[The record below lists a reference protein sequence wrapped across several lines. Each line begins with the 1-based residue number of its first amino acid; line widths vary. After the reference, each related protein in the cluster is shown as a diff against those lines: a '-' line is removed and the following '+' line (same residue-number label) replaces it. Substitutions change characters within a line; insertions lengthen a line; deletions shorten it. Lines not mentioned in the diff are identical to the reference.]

1 MKDSLSKQIIIAV
14 LVSQLLLAIGLTLAI
29 VLYSRIQLL
38 AGFDIMLEGRA
49 DSVLAVI
56 HDSEDAS
63 QTLILD
69 HQRLNL
75 PTSDLLEVWDENG
88 GLIWRS
94 KNWQA
99 APAALI
105 ASTSP
110 TFSLTTGQLS
120 YRGIVVHKATIF
132 DEEDNRPGL
141 LRKVTI
147 VYASS
152 TRELDRRI
160 FKIGLFAAG
169 SSLLLLFFAGLF
181 AAQGVNRGLAPM
193 QELATEAARVSVH
206 NWSFNPPK
214 AARMKRELAP
224 LVDAL
229 EATLAGLQR
238 AFNREREFMADAAH
252 ELKTAVAILKSS
264 LQLLSC
270 RQWSSEEY
278 KKGLDRSLGDCDRLE
293 ALACSALT
301 LARAEQRADEG
312 RAEDLQWID
321 LVNSCEQ
328 SVADLQS
335 LAQTRGVRLRCITKD
350 GAIVKADFVDLQ
362 TIWVNLLQNAIQH
375 SPEGSTVSV
384 NVATSERGA
393 ASVVVE
399 DSGTG
404 IPPEQLPHVF
414 ERFRR
419 GDLSRS
425 RATGGFGLGLSIC
438 KAIVEAYGGHIQ
450 VESPNGVGT
459 RVSVSLPA
467 MASEPS
473 EKVHVSQT

>member
-1 MKDSLSKQIIIAV
+1 MKDSLRKQIIAAV
-14 LVSQLLLAIGLTLAI
+14 LVSQVLLAMGLTLAI
-29 VLYSRIQLL
+29 VLYSRVQLL

-69 HQRLNL
+69 PQQLSV
-75 PTSDLLEVWDENG
+75 PSSDFLEVWDENG

-94 KNWQA
+94 KNWQG

-105 ASTSP
+105 ASTSR
-110 TFSLTTGQLS
+110 TFGLTTGQLS
-120 YRGIVVHKATIF
+120 YRGIVVHKTTIL

-141 LRKVTI
+141 LRNVTI

-181 AAQGVNRGLAPM
+181 AAQGVNRGLA
-193 QELATEAARVSVH
+193 
-206 NWSFNPPK
+206 SFNPPK
-214 AARMKRELAP
+214 AARKKRELAP

-252 ELKTAVAILKSS
+252 ELKTAVTILKSS

-278 KKGLDRSLGDCDRLE
+278 KKGLDRSLEDCDRLE

-301 LARAEQRADEG
+301 LARAEQRTDEG
-312 RAEDLQWID
+312 QTDDLRWID

-328 SVADLQS
+328 SVAYLQS
-335 LAQTRGVRLRCITKD
+335 LAQTRGVILRCIATD
-350 GAIVKADFVDLQ
+350 EAIVKADFGDLQ
-362 TIWVNLLQNAIQH
+362 TVWVNLLQNAIQH
-375 SPEGSTVSV
+375 SPEGSTVSLR
-384 NVATSERGA
+384 VAMSEPDA
-393 ASVVVE
+393 ASVLVE
-399 DSGTG
+399 DFGTG

-419 GDLSRS
+419 GDPSRS

-438 KAIVEAYGGHIQ
+438 KAIVESYGGHIQ
-450 VESPNGVGT
+450 ITSPNEAGT

-467 MASEPS
+467 TALGRS
-473 EKVHVSQT
+473 EKGSLSVTRTV

>member
-1 MKDSLSKQIIIAV
+1 
-14 LVSQLLLAIGLTLAI
+14 
-29 VLYSRIQLL
+29 
-38 AGFDIMLEGRA
+38 
-49 DSVLAVI
+49 
-56 HDSEDAS
+56 
-63 QTLILD
+63 
-69 HQRLNL
+69 
-75 PTSDLLEVWDENG
+75 
-88 GLIWRS
+88 
-94 KNWQA
+94 
-99 APAALI
+99 LI

-110 TFSLTTGQLS
+110 AFGLTTGRLS
-120 YRGIVVHKATIF
+120 YRGIVVHRAAIL
-132 DEEDNRPGL
+132 DEEDNRPGV

-193 QELATEAARVSVH
+193 QELAKEAARVSVH
-206 NWSFNPPK
+206 DWSFNPPK
-214 AARMKRELAP
+214 AARKKRELAP

-229 EATLAGLQR
+229 EATLARLQR

-270 RQWSSEEY
+270 RQWSREEY

-335 LAQTRGVRLRCITKD
+335 LAQTRGIRLRCIAKD

-362 TIWVNLLQNAIQH
+362 TVWVNLLQNAIQH
-375 SPEGSTVSV
+375 SPKGSTVSLK
-384 NVATSERGA
+384 VATSEHDA
-393 ASVVVE
+393 VSVVVE

-404 IPPEQLPHVF
+404 IPAEQLPHVF

-419 GDLSRS
+419 GDPSRS

-438 KAIVEAYGGHIQ
+438 KAIVETYGGHIQ
-450 VESPNGVGT
+450 ITSPNGAGT

-467 MASEPS
+467 MASAPS
-473 EKVHVSQT
+473 EKSPVS